1 MIYIYIYIVY
11 VIIHMYIYVY
21 CICNVLVFSNV
32 KTLSVSGCSMILSKE
47 QGQRPRV
54 WWSFPHQRAPQIS
67 GREVTEIH
75 GKTMG
80 ESWGKKWE
88 NHGKTLANHGKIMK
102 HWDLIWSNHEQ
113 MMVSWGF
120 CGDIFPVS
128 TWLDGKFAINIYKWV
143 FQWENQRTEWGLC
156 HCHDWLLEG
165 NRLRKSGC
173 CGIEAS

>member
-1 MIYIYIYIVY
+1 M
-11 VIIHMYIYVY
+11 
-21 CICNVLVFSNV
+21 LKPF
-32 KTLSVSGCSMILSKE
+32 LFRAAPWFFPRSKAKGHE
-47 QGQRPRV
+47 FDDHFRTKEHRKSRGEKSPR
-54 WWSFPHQRAPQIS
+54 FM
-67 GREVTEIH
+67 
-75 GKTMG
+75 GKP
-80 ESWGKKWE
+80 WE
-88 NHGKTLANHGKIMK
+88 NHGEKNGKTLANHGKIMK